1 MIYSHSVTRSLA
13 GLILLLQGLS
23 SVHSA
28 PAVVASRDAPA
39 LTRLAQ
45 QLQDSPLPMRSDFAW
60 LALTQMAAFYT
71 EEAERARRETRATP
85 RARDA
90 AQWAA
95 SVDAYAGKI
104 ALLADSISSESA
116 INIAV
121 GISNEVHV
129 YVDGQP
135 VILTAAISN
144 QQAAYESRVLER
156 YCILYICEDLLQDVD
171 FDEPALAA
179 EYVTTD
185 PGLAYWSFSQHS
197 GPVCMTNDGLE
208 FQFQQMSDL
217 AMKRAACS
225 QVVAELSAL
234 ASALAREQQ
243 QGASI
248 NWRSLAVHP
257 AAPET
262 DNRVSIGMHEDIHLR
277 LPTLA
282 GLPQLLKMVRPW
294 LTARVR
300 GDTFQL
306 VVLNAEYLLGLTE
319 PAEPEAGIQRYPA
332 FRKEY
337 E

>member
-1 MIYSHSVTRSLA
+1 MAYSRPVTRFLA
-13 GLILLLQGLS
+13 CMVVLLLGLA
-23 SVHSA
+23 SA
-28 PAVVASRDAPA
+28 HYLPAAAASGDVPA
-39 LTRLAQ
+39 LTRLAR
-45 QLQDSPLPMRSDFAW
+45 QLQDSPMPMRSDFAW

-71 EEAERARRETRATP
+71 EQAERARLETRATP
-85 RARDA
+85 RARETA
-90 AQWAA
+90 KWAA
-95 SVDAYAGKI
+95 SVDAYADRI
-104 ALLADSISSESA
+104 AVLADSISNESA
-116 INIAV
+116 ITISV

-135 VILTAAISN
+135 VILTAAISS

-156 YCILYICEDLLQDVD
+156 YCILYICEDLLQDAD

-208 FQFQQMSDL
+208 FQFQQLSDL
-217 AMKRAACS
+217 TMKRAACS

-248 NWRSLAVHP
+248 NWKSLAVHP
-257 AAPET
+257 ASPET
-262 DNRVSIGMHEDIHLR
+262 DNRVSISMHEDIHLR

-306 VVLNAEYLLGLTE
+306 VVLNAEYLLGLKE